1 MGLSIGIDTLLVS
14 YGGQTDKT
22 EVTVTEPADVA
33 IDPITAIIPSTN
45 SSEWESNILVF
56 PNPATDIVTVTIPY
70 DGIQTPFQITLV
82 NSFGEKVYDQLG
94 TMPISDNRFSVNTRS
109 LAKGVY
115 ILVLQSGNKVVAKK
129 IILN

>member
-33 IDPITAIIPSTN
+33 IDPITAIIPST
-45 SSEWESNILVF
+45 
-56 PNPATDIVTVTIPY
+56 
-70 DGIQTPFQITLV
+70 
-82 NSFGEKVYDQLG
+82 
-94 TMPISDNRFSVNTRS
+94 RS

-129 IILN
+129 IISN